1 MLHARRLYDQLA
13 DYHHTMSSDAC
24 EDLDL
29 PEGSTYAH
37 GVRSHRDL
45 GHRLFEEQYDL
56 AHSLL
61 DDDEL
66 AALCMTVIY
75 KLRYLRAD

>member
-1 MLHARRLYDQLA
+1 MPSA
-13 DYHHTMSSDAC
+13 AC

-37 GVRSHRDL
+37 GVRSQRDL
-45 GHRLFEEQYDL
+45 GRRLFEEQDDL
-56 AHSLL
+56 AQPLL

-66 AALCMTVIY
+66 AALSMPVIY
-75 KLRYLRAD
+75 KLRYVRAD